1 MAVDARARRRHLD
14 ERILTMPEN
23 RARPKGLESPVTRS
37 VMRYAGRAH
46 VWVYR
51 ATKGRIGSTWRVGS
65 ALRKPAPTLL
75 MDHVGKKSG
84 RTYTTPL
91 LYLLDGPNVVVV
103 ASTGGMAKDPQWY
116 RNLMAHPDTQVQ
128 IRGDVRPVR
137 ARTASPEERAVL
149 WPRLVE
155 MYADYDNYQSWTDRE
170 IPVVIC
176 EPR

>member
-1 MAVDARARRRHLD
+1 
-14 ERILTMPEN
+14 MPEGK
-23 RARPKGLESPVTRS
+23 ARPKGLESPTTRRIMKY
-37 VMRYAGRAH
+37 VGRAH

-51 ATKGRIGSTWRVGS
+51 RTKGRIGGTFRVGA
-65 ALRKPAPTLL
+65 ALRKPAPVLL
-75 MDHVGKKSG
+75 LDHVGKKSG
-84 RTYTTPL
+84 RTYTSPL
-91 LYLLDGPNVVVV
+91 LYLVDGPNVVVV

-116 RNLMAHPDTQVQ
+116 RNLQAHPDTQVQ
-128 IRGDVRPVR
+128 IGPEVRPVR
-137 ARTASPEERAVL
+137 ARTASPEERAAL

>member
-1 MAVDARARRRHLD
+1 MT
-14 ERILTMPEN
+14 EGKT
-23 RARPKGLESPVTRS
+23 RPKGLESPATRRIMKY
-37 VMRYAGRAH
+37 VGRAH

-51 ATKGRIGSTWRVGS
+51 RTKGRIGGTFRVGA
-65 ALRKPAPTLL
+65 ALRKPAPVLL
-75 MDHVGKKSG
+75 LDHVGKKSG
-84 RTYTTPL
+84 RTYTSPL
-91 LYLLDGPNVVVV
+91 LYMLDGPNVVVV

-116 RNLMAHPDTQVQ
+116 RNLQAHPDTQVQ
-128 IRGDVRPVR
+128 IGREVRRVR
-137 ARTASPEERAVL
+137 ARTASSEERAAL

>member
-1 MAVDARARRRHLD
+1 MA
-14 ERILTMPEN
+14 EPKP
-23 RARPKGLESPVTRS
+23 RPKGLESPLTRK
-37 VMRYAGRAH
+37 VMKYVGRAH
-46 VWVYR
+46 VLVYR
-51 ATKGRIGSTWRVGS
+51 ATKGRVGATFRVGS
-65 ALRKPAPTLL
+65 ALRKPAPVLL
-75 MDHVGKKSG
+75 LDHVGEKSG
-84 RTYTTPL
+84 RTYTSPL
-91 LYLLDGPNVVVV
+91 LYLLDGPKVVVV

-128 IRGDVRPVR
+128 IRGVVRRVR
-137 ARTASPEERAVL
+137 ARTASPEERAAL

>member
-1 MAVDARARRRHLD
+1 MAD
-14 ERILTMPEN
+14 PKS
-23 RARPKGLESPVTRS
+23 RPKGLESPTTRRI
-37 VMRYAGRAH
+37 MKYAGRAH
-46 VWVYR
+46 VLLYR
-51 ATKGRIGSTWRVGS
+51 ATRGRIGGKFRVGA
-65 ALRKPAPTLL
+65 ALRKPAPVLL
-75 MDHVGKKSG
+75 LDHVGKKSG
-84 RTYTTPL
+84 RTYTSPL

-137 ARTASPEERAVL
+137 ARTASPEERAAL

-155 MYADYDNYQSWTDRE
+155 TYADYDNYQSWTDRE

>member
-1 MAVDARARRRHLD
+1 MAVDAGARRRHLD
-14 ERILTMPEN
+14 ERILTMAEHN
-23 RARPKGLESPVTRS
+23 ARPKGLESPVTRS

-46 VWVYR
+46 VWIYR
-51 ATKGRIGSTWRVGS
+51 ATKGRIGSKWRVGS

-84 RTYTTPL
+84 RKYTTPL

-103 ASTGGMAKDPQWY
+103 ASSGGMAKDPQWY

-137 ARTASPEERAVL
+137 ARTASPAERATL

>member
-1 MAVDARARRRHLD
+1 MAD
-14 ERILTMPEN
+14 PKP
-23 RARPKGLESPVTRS
+23 RPKGLESPTTQK
-37 VMRYAGRAH
+37 VMKYAGRAH

-51 ATKGRIGSTWRVGS
+51 ATKGRIGAKFRVGA
-65 ALRKPAPTLL
+65 ALRKPAPVLL
-75 MDHVGKKSG
+75 LDHVGKKSG
-84 RTYTTPL
+84 RSYTSPL

-103 ASTGGMAKDPQWY
+103 ASTGGMARDPQWY

-128 IRGDVRPVR
+128 IRGDVREVR
-137 ARTASPEERAVL
+137 ARTASPEERAAL

-155 MYADYDNYQSWTDRE
+155 TYADYDNYQSWTNRE